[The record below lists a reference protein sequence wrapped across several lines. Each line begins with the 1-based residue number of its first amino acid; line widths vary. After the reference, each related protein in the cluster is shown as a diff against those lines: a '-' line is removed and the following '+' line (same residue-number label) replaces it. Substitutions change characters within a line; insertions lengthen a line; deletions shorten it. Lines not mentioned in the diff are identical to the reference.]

1 MSLRNSLRA
10 AAAGLLLLAA
20 LGAPQAQEQ
29 AQTQEQVKEQE
40 QAKEQVKEQDQAQE
54 QGANDPLEGWNRAVF
69 GFNEGLDKVL
79 LKPVATGYKAVVPE
93 LVRTGVSNFFTNFRD
108 GWSAIN
114 ALLQAKPVVAAQMV
128 TRVATNT
135 LFGLGGILDVAS
147 DLGIQ
152 RQRED
157 LGQTLGCWGL
167 PAGPYLVWPLLG
179 PSSLRD
185 SVALPLD
192 LSWATGA
199 LTNDGAAR
207 VGLTALELID
217 IRTSLLGADSLVDS
231 ISIDKYVFI
240 RDGYLSRRR
249 SLVYDGEPPEL
260 PDDGKAGPACLPR

>member
-10 AAAGLLLLAA
+10 AAVGLLLFGA

-29 AQTQEQVKEQE
+29 V
-40 QAKEQVKEQDQAQE
+40 QAKEQTKEQDQAPEQE
-54 QGANDPLEGWNRAVF
+54 QKANDPLEGWNRAVF
-69 GFNEGLDKVL
+69 GFNEGLDKVV
-79 LKPVATGYKAVVPE
+79 LKPVATGYKAAVPE

-167 PAGPYLVWPLLG
+167 PAGRTWCG
-179 PSSLRD
+179 HC
-185 SVALPLD
+185 
-192 LSWATGA
+192 WAP
-199 LTNDGAAR
+199 
-207 VGLTALELID
+207 
-217 IRTSLLGADSLVDS
+217 
-231 ISIDKYVFI
+231 
-240 RDGYLSRRR
+240 RRCVTVSHCR
-249 SLVYDGEPPEL
+249 WIYPGRPV
-260 PDDGKAGPACLPR
+260 R